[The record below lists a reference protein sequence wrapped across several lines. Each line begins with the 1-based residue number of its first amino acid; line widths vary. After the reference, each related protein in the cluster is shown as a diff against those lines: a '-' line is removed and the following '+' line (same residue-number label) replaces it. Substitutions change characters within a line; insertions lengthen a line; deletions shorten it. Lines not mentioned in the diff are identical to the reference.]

1 MANISQNQNRRLT
14 DGKNMKRSPTEKS
27 LENLKRGITFKDD
40 PGRINRNGKPRQA
53 ISALL
58 KEYGDKKQIS
68 YDLLITNKDGKQ
80 VRKQGKISAGD
91 KKTINQVIATI
102 LLEKALDGD
111 MKAIEQILDRQ
122 EGKATQTIINDG
134 SSSVANVIINRTV
147 ISNGPEFESDIQSGT
162 GIDILQE

>member
-1 MANISQNQNRRLT
+1 
-14 DGKNMKRSPTEKS
+14 MKRKLSEKELANLSPKAGFGAHPEH
-27 LENLKRGITFKDD
+27 
-40 PGRINRNGKPRQA
+40 INRNGKPRQA

-68 YDLLITNKDGKQ
+68 YDLLITGKDGKQ

-122 EGKATQTIINDG
+122 EGKATQTIVNDG

>member
-1 MANISQNQNRRLT
+1 MRKPL
-14 DGKNMKRSPTEKS
+14 TEKQKQG
-27 LENLKRGITFKDD
+27 LEMSKGFRDH
-40 PGRINRNGKPRQA
+40 PEHINRNGKPRQA

-147 ISNGPEFESDIQSGT
+147 ISNGPEFESDIQPGS

>member
-1 MANISQNQNRRLT
+1 MRKPI
-14 DGKNMKRSPTEKS
+14 TEKQRQS
-27 LENLKRGITFKDD
+27 LELSKGFKDH
-40 PGRINRNGKPRQA
+40 PEHINRNGKPRQA